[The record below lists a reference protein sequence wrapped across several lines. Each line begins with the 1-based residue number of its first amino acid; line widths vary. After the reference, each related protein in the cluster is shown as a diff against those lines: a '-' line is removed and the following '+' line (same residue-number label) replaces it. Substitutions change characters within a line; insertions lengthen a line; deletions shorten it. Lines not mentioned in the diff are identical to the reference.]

1 MKYQNI
7 GNSDIKASKVALGL
21 MRIAD
26 KTHEEAKLIIK
37 AALDSGINFFDH
49 ADIYGGNGKSE
60 EVFAKAMYELN
71 IPREKYY
78 LQSKVGIR
86 PGIDYNFTKEHI
98 LKSVEEIL
106 VRLKTPYLDTL
117 LLHRPDMLWEPKEIA
132 EAFKIL
138 KDSGK
143 VRYFGVSNMHQ
154 NQVSYL
160 QSKLDDKIIINQL
173 QFSIMHASMVTTGT
187 YVNTN
192 LKHDG
197 FDAIGLIDYM
207 REHNI
212 TIQAWSPFQYG
223 RYQGVFLDNELF
235 PEVNEVLEELSV
247 KYHASK
253 TSLSVAWILRHP
265 ANIQVLVGSM
275 TPSRIKE
282 CAAGTEIELSREDWY
297 KILIAAGNKM
307 LAL

>member
-1 MKYQNI
+1 MKYQLI
-7 GNSDIKASKVALGL
+7 GNSNIKASKVSLGL
-21 MRIAD
+21 MRIKD
-26 KTHEEAKLIIK
+26 KTHEEAVLILRT
-37 AALDSGINFFDH
+37 ALESGINFFDH
-49 ADIYGGNGKSE
+49 ADVYGNGKSE
-60 EVFAKAMYELN
+60 EVFAKAMKELN
-71 IPREKYY
+71 VPRESYY

-86 PGIDYNFTKEHI
+86 VGIDYNFTKEHI
-98 LKSVEEIL
+98 LKSVDEIL
-106 VRLKTPYLDTL
+106 VRLNTSYLDTL
-117 LLHRPDMLWEPKEIA
+117 LLHRPDMLWEPEEIA
-132 EAFKIL
+132 EAFKEL
-138 KDSGK
+138 KALGK

-173 QFSIMHASMVTTGT
+173 QYSIMHASMVTTGT

-197 FDAIGLIDYM
+197 FDAIGIIDYM

-223 RYQGVFLDNELF
+223 RYEGIFLDNDKFSEL
-235 PEVNEVLEELSV
+235 NEVLDELAI
-247 KYHASK
+247 KYNTTK

-265 ANIQVLVGSM
+265 ANIQVLVGTM
-275 TPSRIKE
+275 TPSRIIE
-282 CAAGTEIELSREDWY
+282 CANGAKIELSREDWY
-297 KILIAAGNKM
+297 KILISAGNKM

>member
-7 GNSDIKASKVALGL
+7 GNSTIKASRVSLGL

-26 KTHEEAKLIIK
+26 KTNKEAKEIIK
-37 AALDSGINFFDH
+37 TAIDSGINFFDH

-60 EVFAKAMYELN
+60 LVFAKAMKELN
-71 IPREKYY
+71 VDRSTYY

-86 PGIDYNFTKEHI
+86 PGLSYDFSKEHI
-98 LKSVEEIL
+98 LKSVNEIL
-106 VRLKTPYLDTL
+106 ARLETDYLDSL
-117 LLHRPDMLWEPKEIA
+117 LLHRPDLLWEPEEIA

-143 VRYFGVSNMHQ
+143 VKYFGVSNMNQ

-160 QSKLDDKIIINQL
+160 QSCLDDRIIANQL
-173 QFSIMHASMVTTGT
+173 QFSIMHASMATTGT
-187 YVNTN
+187 FVNTN
-192 LKHDG
+192 LKTDG
-197 FDAIGLIDYM
+197 FDAIGILDYM
-207 REHNI
+207 RENSI

-223 RYQGVFLDNELF
+223 RYQGVFLDNDKF
-235 PEVNEVLEELSV
+235 PELNQVLEELSIE
-247 KYHASK
+247 YNTTK
-253 TSLSVAWILRHP
+253 TALSVAWILRHP
-265 ANIQVLVGSM
+265 AKMQVLIGSM

-282 CAAGTEIELSREDWY
+282 CALGADIDLSREDWY
-297 KILIAAGNKM
+297 KILLAAGNKL